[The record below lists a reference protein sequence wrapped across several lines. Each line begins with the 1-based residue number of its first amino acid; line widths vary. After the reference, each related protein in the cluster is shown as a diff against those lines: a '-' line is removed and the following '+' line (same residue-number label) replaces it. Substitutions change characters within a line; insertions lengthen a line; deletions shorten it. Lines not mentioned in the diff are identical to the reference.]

1 MKVWIEWVYRTKK
14 GFTSVLRS
22 DTLSVAE
29 ALLLAEDIEKTG
41 RVKELYFV
49 DEHDSQWTLKELRK
63 FEKEIETEP
72 HDVEIYFDG
81 GYERHEK
88 RAGIGFVLYFKQ
100 NGKSWRKRIN
110 AAMDSISSNNEAE
123 YASLEAAVTELLLME
138 THHQTITIYG
148 DSQVVLKQMS
158 GEWPAYEKELTKW
171 ADRIDQLLGS
181 AGLTA
186 HYMHIPRQQNKE
198 AHRLA
203 TQALEGTMI
212 SAVSEV

>member
-14 GFTSVLRS
+14 GFTSLLRS
-22 DTLSVAE
+22 DVLTVAE

-49 DEHDSQWTLKELRK
+49 DEHDSHWTVKELRK

-81 GYERHEK
+81 GYERHEM
-88 RAGIGFVLYFKQ
+88 RTGIGFVLYFKQ

-110 AAMDSISSNNEAE
+110 ATMDGISSNNEAE
-123 YASLEAAVTELLLME
+123 YAALEEAVKELLLME

-158 GEWPAYEKELTKW
+158 GEWPAYEKELMKW
-171 ADRIDQLLGS
+171 ADRIDQLLAS

-203 TQALEGTMI
+203 TQALEGTAI
-212 SAVSEV
+212 SAISEI